1 MKSKISKYWSLA
13 AAALAMITALV
24 IETNLEELEFN
35 RVNKYNF
42 TETLHMKEE
51 KTKKILEEIS
61 EEINKSGFFHFIEN
75 EGRDYFEIFE
85 DERIVILAYK
95 NESLQFWNSNVVPE
109 QSLERIAEQNEPLLQ
124 SGNAVYSTVRI
135 KSEDLIL
142 AGLIL
147 IKNDYIFENQ
157 FLINDYIPHFR
168 PGPEVKLGFNPE
180 EGFPVKNSKE
190 EYLFS
195 LLPPDPPVYG
205 KSFSRLCTFLFFVSF
220 MFLLIFIYK
229 SFIIFNI
236 RSQTGRN
243 LWFAFAVTFL
253 ILLRWMML
261 KYGFPEIFSAF
272 TLFAPHHYAK
282 SFAFPSL
289 GDLLINAILLFYISL
304 IFTKYF
310 NVYPKGDTKPLN
322 FRNLSV
328 IILLKSFLIMTFL
341 YFHYL
346 FAGLIIN
353 SSIQLEV
360 HNFFYLDLYS
370 FLAYLAIAF
379 LFASLLLFADRIVYI
394 ASKLAQL
401 RDFIFIALVISTG
414 GVLIY
419 YASGY
424 TLSIFSALFYLA
436 ALGYIAY
443 IRYYKLRY
451 RYPNLVLIVLIVS
464 LFTLYFVTG
473 KSKEKEN
480 NIRKVLVVNLANER
494 DQIAEFLLEDVEQR
508 VASDSLL
515 RDMLGSMDYDEFEL
529 FNYLEADYFN
539 SFFRKYDMQIA
550 ACAPDFDLYL
560 ENTHELVDC
569 YGFFEDMIYNYGIRI
584 NPDSDFFFLDN
595 YDGRISY
602 LGAISFEYDHYPYE
616 KTVYISLDSRL
627 ITEHLG
633 YPELLIEGELSVH
646 PAIRNYSYAKYHNNS
661 LITRYGEFPYTLESK
676 YHPNEENTFT
686 FMESD
691 GYCHLIYRPDEYN
704 TIILSKPEIKII
716 NILTSFSYNFIFF
729 FTLLGISILIYNL
742 PLKKSHFRLSLKS
755 RIKLSMISI
764 LLLSLAIVG
773 AGTIYYNI
781 RQYENKQYENITEK
795 TQSVI
800 VELETEFGMEEELHP
815 EMSDYITGML
825 IDLSNVFYTDI
836 NLYDLEGNLYAS
848 SRPEIF
854 ELELT
859 GEKMD
864 PYAYFSMVIEKNPRF
879 VHKEVIGKL
888 SYLSAYVPFTNAGN
902 EVLAYLN
909 LPYFTRQ
916 SDLQKEIYTLVV
928 AVVNIYALLILI
940 TIVIAIFISNQ
951 ITKPLKL
958 IQDKLRK
965 IKLEQSNEQINY
977 RGGDEIG
984 DLVKD
989 YNRMVAELETSA
1001 ELLAKSERE
1010 GAWREMARQIAHEI
1024 KNPLTPMKLSVQH
1037 LQRAKEDKAPKWEE
1051 VFDRTCKS
1059 LVEQIENL
1067 SAIATEFSNFATMPK
1082 ASPQKT
1088 DIIKQVKNALELFVN
1103 YDNIE
1108 FVTDFRDHTDIPVYM
1123 DKKQLNRA
1131 FLNLIK
1137 NAVQSIRKK
1146 DKGEI
1151 KIETY
1156 TDNNNVTVRI
1166 SDNGQGVPEQMR
1178 DKMFRPNFTT
1188 KSGGMGLG
1196 LAITKNII
1204 ENSGGEIWFETE
1216 TGKGSTFCFRLPIFK
1231 EG

>member
-1 MKSKISKYWSLA
+1 MSSIIYKYWPLA
-13 AAALAMITALV
+13 ASALAMITALL
-24 IETNLEELEFN
+24 IEAKLDYLEFSP
-35 RVNKYNF
+35 VNKDNF
-42 TETLHMKEE
+42 TETLHRKEK
-51 KTKKILEEIS
+51 KTETLLEEIS
-61 EEINKSGFFHFIEN
+61 HEINKSGLFHFIEN
-75 EGRDYFEIFE
+75 SGRDYFEIYE
-85 DERIVILAYK
+85 KEKIVILVYK
-95 NESLQFWNSNVVPE
+95 DDSLKYWNSNVVPE
-109 QSLERIAEQNEPLLQ
+109 QSLERITEQKEPLLLT
-124 SGNAVYSTVRI
+124 GNAVYATIRK
-135 KSEDLIL
+135 KSADITL

-147 IKNDYIFENQ
+147 VKNDYLFENQ
-157 FLINDYIPHFR
+157 FLLNSYNDDFR
-168 PGPEVKLGFNPE
+168 PGQEVKLGLDSE
-180 EGFPVKNSKE
+180 KGFPVRNRKG

-195 LLPPDPPVYG
+195 LMPPDPPVSG
-205 KSFSRLCTFLFFVSF
+205 KSFTRLCAVLYFISF
-220 MFLLIFIYK
+220 AFILLLIYK
-229 SFIIFNI
+229 SFKILNI
-236 RSQTGRN
+236 RSQTGIN
-243 LWFAFAVTFL
+243 TWFAIVVAFL

-289 GDLLINAILLFYISL
+289 GDLLINAVLLFYISL
-304 IFTKYF
+304 LFSKYF
-310 NVYPKGDTKPLN
+310 FVSTTGGTNPPY
-322 FRNLSV
+322 FRNLVV
-328 IILLKSFLIMTFL
+328 IILLKSFLILIFL

-346 FAGLIIN
+346 FTGLIIN

-360 HNFFYLDLYS
+360 HNFFYLNLYS

-379 LFASLLLFADRIVYI
+379 LFASFLMFADRIVCI
-394 ASKLAQL
+394 ASKLAGL
-401 RDFIFIALVISTG
+401 RDFVFISLIISAC

-424 TLSIFSALFYLA
+424 TLSIFSAFFYLA
-436 ALGYIAY
+436 VLGYIFY
-443 IRYYKLRY
+443 IRYYKSRFS
-451 RYPNLVLIVLIVS
+451 YPNLVLIVFIVS
-464 LFTLYFVTG
+464 LFTLYFVTD
-473 KSKEKEN
+473 KSREKEN

-508 VASDSLL
+508 LASDTLL
-515 RDMLGSMDYDEFEL
+515 EDMLGSMDYDEFEL
-529 FNYLEADYFN
+529 FDYLDVNYFN
-539 SFFRKYDMQIA
+539 SFFRKYDMQVA

-560 ENTHELVDC
+560 ESTHELVDC
-569 YGFFEDMIYNYGIRI
+569 YEFFEDMIYNYGIRI
-584 NPDSDFFFLDN
+584 NPESDFFFLDN
-595 YDGRISY
+595 FNNQISY
-602 LGAISFEYDHYPYE
+602 LGSISFQYDHYPYE
-616 KTVYISLDSRL
+616 KTVYVSLDSRL

-633 YPELLIEGELSVH
+633 YPELLIEGELTRH
-646 PAIRNYSYAKYHNNS
+646 PAIRNYSYAKYHKNN
-661 LITRYGEFPYTLESK
+661 LITRHGDFPYALESK
-676 YHPNEENTFT
+676 YHTDEEKAFT

-691 GYCHLIYRPDEYN
+691 GYCHLIYRLDEDN
-704 TIILSKPEIKII
+704 SIILSKPETKTI

-742 PLKKSHFRLSLKS
+742 PLKRSQFRLSLKS
-755 RIKLSMISI
+755 RIQLSMISI
-764 LLLSLAIVG
+764 LLLSLVIVG

-781 RQYENKQYENITEK
+781 RQFENKQYENITEK
-795 TQSVI
+795 IQSVT
-800 VELETEFGMEEELHP
+800 VELETEFGMEKELPP

-836 NLYDLEGNLYAS
+836 NLYNLEGKLYAS

-859 GEKMD
+859 GEIMD
-864 PYAYFSMVIEKNPRF
+864 PYAYSSMVIEKNPRF
-879 VHKEVIGKL
+879 VHKEAIGKL
-888 SYLSAYVPFTNAGN
+888 SYLSAYVPFTNVDN
-902 EVLAYLN
+902 KVLAYLN

-958 IQDKLRK
+958 LQDKLRK

-977 RGGDEIG
+977 RGDDEIG
-984 DLVKD
+984 NLVKD
-989 YNRMVAELETSA
+989 YNRMVTELETSA

-1037 LQRAKEDKAPKWEE
+1037 LQRAKEDKTPRWEE

-1059 LVEQIENL
+1059 LIEEIENL

-1088 DIIKQVKNALELFVN
+1088 DIVKQLKNALELFVN

-1108 FVTDFRDHTDIPVYM
+1108 FVTDFRDHSNIPVYM

-1137 NAVQSIRKK
+1137 NAIQSIPKNE
-1146 DKGEI
+1146 KGEI
-1151 KIETY
+1151 KIETD
-1156 TDNNNVTVRI
+1156 TDNDKVTVKI
-1166 SDNGQGVPEQMR
+1166 TDTGQGVPEQMK

-1216 TGKGSTFCFRLPIFK
+1216 TGKGSTFCFRLPVFK
-1231 EG
+1231 EE